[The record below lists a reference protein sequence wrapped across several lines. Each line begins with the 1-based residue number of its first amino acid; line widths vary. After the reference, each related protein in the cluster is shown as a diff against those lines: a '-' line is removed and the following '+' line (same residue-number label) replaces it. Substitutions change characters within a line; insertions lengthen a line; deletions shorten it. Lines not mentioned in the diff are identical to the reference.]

1 MSFTLFIEKTVHPTL
16 KALIGGRTVQKKGLI
31 RLTLVKLVIL
41 SWGRSFSVIL
51 VRAFGAKGF
60 AEAIKREY
68 RGVTECAFSAV
79 VATIRRYRRPLL
91 ACACTRDANRIRRI
105 AL

>member
-1 MSFTLFIEKTVHPTL
+1 M
-16 KALIGGRTVQKKGLI
+16 
-31 RLTLVKLVIL
+31 
-41 SWGRSFSVIL
+41 IL
-51 VRAFGAKGF
+51 VRAFGTKGF

-68 RGVTECAFSAV
+68 RGVTECAFSAG
-79 VATIRRYRRPLL
+79 VAAIRRYRPLL